1 MKEYQARRELAKQ
14 LNPLKDDQYVI
25 SEDEIKY
32 RDLATSMAAQI
43 EEDKVEL
50 QKAVDY
56 NYEVSGSKA
65 GLIAGLVVVFGSVI
79 GAGVMIL
86 KKRNEEYWNDDENE
100 GGATDY
106 YKRFVHDENTL

>member
-1 MKEYQARRELAKQ
+1 MNEYQARRELAKQ

-25 SEDEIKY
+25 GEDEIKY
-32 RDLATSMAAQI
+32 RDLATSMATQI
-43 EEDKVEL
+43 NEDKVEL

-79 GAGVMIL
+79 GVGVMII
-86 KKRNEEYWNDDENE
+86 KKRNEDYWNDDENE
-100 GGATDY
+100 GG
-106 YKRFVHDENTL
+106 E

>member
-100 GGATDY
+100 GGA
-106 YKRFVHDENTL
+106 